1 MERISR
7 LFIFYKEYF
16 VLLTTVVL
24 STFLLFSN
32 NNNQISRLEEVLID
46 LVGSVQQQLVWS
58 NQIFTALQKNRTLR
72 RNNVE
77 LALENSLLRKAYQEN
92 QRLREE
98 LGFKQGQSHQIMS
111 AMVVNH
117 GLYQFTKVIQIDVGA
132 DEGVKKNMSVISHEG
147 LVGKLL
153 LVGSHYSIV
162 QVMGDVNF
170 SVSAKINRTRATGI
184 VTWESGSAWLM
195 ENIVKSFEVITGD
208 SIATSGMSGIYPPD
222 ILIGVV
228 TQVSDNEPG
237 MFKKILVK
245 PFVDFSRLEEVFV
258 ILDPL
263 KSEFQIQPESQL
275 SK

>member
-7 LFIFYKEYF
+7 LFVFYKEYF
-16 VLLTTVVL
+16 VLLTAVIF

-32 NNNQISRLEEVLID
+32 DNKQISRLEELLID
-46 LVGSVQQQLVWS
+46 LTGSIQQQLVWS
-58 NQIFTALQKNRTLR
+58 NQIFTTLQENRTLR

-98 LGFKQGQSHQIMS
+98 LGFKKVQSHQLMP

-117 GLYQFTKVIQIDVGA
+117 GLYQFTKVVQIDVGA
-132 DEGVKKNMSVISHEG
+132 GEGAKKNMPVISHEG

-153 LVGSHYSIV
+153 LVGSHCSIV

-184 VTWESGSAWLM
+184 VTWESGSTWQM
-195 ENIVKSFEVITGD
+195 ENIVKSFEVIAGD

-222 ILIGVV
+222 IQIGVV

-258 ILDPL
+258 ILNPPE
-263 KSEFQIQPESQL
+263 SEFQIQPESQL